1 MICFIQAM
9 GKSNYLVNRSMRS
22 LESNDDNGIVAYLLR
37 SLNFKRCPSE
47 RSKQCTSRYVSTT
60 SSLEQWMSGC
70 GAFNRDLCLL
80 SVRCLTSYRIMPC
93 KQEMTKLSP
102 SVSLAR
108 KLGQQIR

>member
-60 SSLEQWMSGC
+60 LSLEQWMSGC
-70 GAFNRDLCLL
+70 GAFNGVLCLL
-80 SVRCLTSYRIMPC
+80 SVRCLNSYTSLPSIYDLTM
-93 KQEMTKLSP
+93 LS
-102 SVSLAR
+102 
-108 KLGQQIR
+108 